1 MNTKALKTLEYDKI
15 ISQLAEYASSP
26 LGRKLCE
33 DLLPSADIQEI
44 RLNQTQTTD
53 ALTRVRQ
60 KGSISFT
67 GLKDVGDSLKR
78 LEVGSSLSIIELL
91 SVSSILTIAARA
103 KAYGRHEDS
112 ELPEDS
118 LESMFSMLEPLTPL
132 NTEIRR
138 CILSEDEIS
147 DDASPGLRHVRRSM
161 KVLNDKVHTQL
172 NSLLN
177 SNRSYLQEAVITM
190 RDGRYCLPVRSEYKN
205 QVNGMVHDQSA
216 TGSTLFIEPM
226 AVIQLNNQLRELE
239 IQEKKEIEAVLAD
252 LSNQAAPFL
261 EEIRLDQE
269 VLARLDFIFA
279 RAALSRH

>member
-147 DDASPGLRHVRRSM
+147 DDASPRLRSIRRQIQNAGA
-161 KVLNDKVHTQL
+161 KIHTQL
-172 NSLLN
+172 GEVKLPSQFQPLL
-177 SNRSYLQEAVITM
+177 SSGGGDHHEGWPL
-190 RDGRYCLPVRSEYKN
+190 LPARK
-205 QVNGMVHDQSA
+205 
-216 TGSTLFIEPM
+216 
-226 AVIQLNNQLRELE
+226 
-239 IQEKKEIEAVLAD
+239 
-252 LSNQAAPFL
+252 
-261 EEIRLDQE
+261 IR
-269 VLARLDFIFA
+269 V
-279 RAALSRH
+279 